1 MRIRPA
7 CTAALLALATL
18 SSLTAAAQTVDSLV
32 ARHIKARG
40 GHDNL
45 KAIQTLKITR
55 TVATPFTSVKVTIL
69 KKRPDLIRWEQ
80 TPRGQTVAIPRAIN
94 ATGAWDTTQ
103 GKVVPRP
110 KVLADESREIDGD
123 FDGLLVDWK
132 AKGHLVTLAGK
143 EPGTRGEA
151 YKLKVATKG
160 GLVRYV
166 YLDARTYLETRQ
178 TGRVSLGP
186 DPETKE
192 MRFGDVALTFS
203 DWRDVNGVK
212 FPFGVDEDRTDG
224 GITQSFAIYTERI
237 EVNVPMEDSLFAP
250 PGSKSEQSA
259 PGS

>member
-7 CTAALLALATL
+7 CTAALLAVATL
-18 SSLTAAAQTVDSLV
+18 SSLTASAQTVDGLV

-55 TVATPFTSVKVTIL
+55 TVATPFTSVKITIL

-132 AKGHLVTLAGK
+132 AKGHLVTVAGK
-143 EPGTRGEA
+143 EAATRGEA

-178 TGRVSLGP
+178 TG
-186 DPETKE
+186 
-192 MRFGDVALTFS
+192 DVALTLS

-250 PGSKSEQSA
+250 PGSKSEEPA